1 MKVYNGSLPTSKPH
15 RRLSR
20 SRTTDRLG
28 GWLANAKA
36 CSRTPRKQLDSTR
49 LSLCLFLSFYDPHP
63 LYPTISR
70 RYLPTYVPHIDNQP
84 PLPYPRKRPSKQ
96 ARSSLVFLIY
106 EIPWHDLS
114 SSYLSN
120 HLHCCTAYATCART
134 VAYNDTTHL
143 PPTRLLVSGMER
155 MDILYVPAYNMMERL
170 VTYLHTY
177 LLTT

>member
-1 MKVYNGSLPTSKPH
+1 MRKRAHAP
-15 RRLSR
+15 
-20 SRTTDRLG
+20 
-28 GWLANAKA
+28 LASN
-36 CSRTPRKQLDSTR
+36 STR
-49 LSLCLFLSFYDPHP
+49 LDSLCVCFCLFTILIHYTRRFHGDT
-63 LYPTISR
+63 YP
-70 RYLPTYVPHIDNQP
+70 PTYHISTTN
-84 PLPYPRKRPSKQ
+84 RPSHIPANDQ
-96 ARSSLVFLIY
+96 ASKHAVPLVFLIY

-134 VAYNDTTHL
+134 VAYNDTTHA

-170 VTYLHTY
+170 VTYLPTY